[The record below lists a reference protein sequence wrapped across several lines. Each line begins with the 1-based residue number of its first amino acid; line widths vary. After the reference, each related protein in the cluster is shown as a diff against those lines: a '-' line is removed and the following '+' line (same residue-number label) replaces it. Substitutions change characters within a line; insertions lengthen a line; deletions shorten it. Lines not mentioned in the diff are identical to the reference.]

1 MTLAVTTLS
10 EQVNLARH
18 LTILALSDSREMVC
32 VCSSADAIALLPLLP
47 LTCKTLHA
55 YVAALTLI
63 NLITSYTRHQAEV
76 EGFSS
81 TEAIDSRMF
90 IMRVSVRSQCYQRT
104 LQCIMLDC
112 YAYVMLKKYL
122 SFQMLVVSVGTR
134 FSIRIIIGSMI

>member
-1 MTLAVTTLS
+1 MLAVTTLS

-32 VCSSADAIALLPLLP
+32 VCSSADAISLFPLLP
-47 LTCKTLHA
+47 PTCKTLHA

-90 IMRVSVRSQCYQRT
+90 IMLSENPSVY
-104 LQCIMLDC
+104 
-112 YAYVMLKKYL
+112 YVRLL
-122 SFQMLVVSVGTR
+122 CVCNA
-134 FSIRIIIGSMI
+134 

>member
-32 VCSSADAIALLPLLP
+32 VCSSADAISLFPLLP
-47 LTCKTLHA
+47 PTCKTLHA

-81 TEAIDSRMF
+81 TEAIATVDVHSRCETC
-90 IMRVSVRSQCYQRT
+90 S
-104 LQCIMLDC
+104 
-112 YAYVMLKKYL
+112 
-122 SFQMLVVSVGTR
+122 R
-134 FSIRIIIGSMI
+134 FSLSKPEEILQL

>member
-1 MTLAVTTLS
+1 MLVVTTLS

-55 YVAALTLI
+55 YVAALTVI
-63 NLITSYTRHQAEV
+63 NLISTYTRHHAEV

-81 TEAIDSRMF
+81 TEAIVSCMF
-90 IMRVSVRSQCYQRT
+90 IMRVSLRSQ
-104 LQCIMLDC
+104 C

-122 SFQMLVVSVGTR
+122 SFQMLVVSVGTG
-134 FSIRIIIGSMI
+134 FSTRIIIGSRI

>member
-1 MTLAVTTLS
+1 
-10 EQVNLARH
+10 
-18 LTILALSDSREMVC
+18 MVC
-32 VCSSADAIALLPLLP
+32 VCSSADAISLFPLLP
-47 LTCKTLHA
+47 PTCKTLHA

-63 NLITSYTRHQAEV
+63 NLFTSYTRHQAEV

-90 IMRVSVRSQCYQRT
+90 IMRVSVRSQCCQRT

-112 YAYVMLKKYL
+112 YAYVMLNKYL
-122 SFQMLVVSVGTR
+122 SFHMLVVSVGTR